1 MNHLLSALADEA
13 NAVVGQVQR
22 SLVVLRNGRRG
33 YGAGFIWR
41 SDGLIVTNNHVVGKA
56 RTLAVTSDGNEYPPK
71 ILARD
76 PQIDLALL
84 KIEAD
89 DLPAAVI
96 GDSRL
101 LQVGEIVMA
110 VGHPWGQPGAVTA
123 GCISALGK
131 AQTSGKRRG
140 ELVSVD
146 IIRSDVRLAPGN
158 SGGPLVDAR
167 GSVVGINTM
176 LVGGDQGIALP
187 SHVVEAFIE
196 NQLGDDSCG

>member
-196 NQLGDDSCG
+196 NQLGEDSG

>member
-110 VGHPWGQPGAVTA
+110 IGHPWGQPGAVTT

-196 NQLGDDSCG
+196 NQLGEDSD